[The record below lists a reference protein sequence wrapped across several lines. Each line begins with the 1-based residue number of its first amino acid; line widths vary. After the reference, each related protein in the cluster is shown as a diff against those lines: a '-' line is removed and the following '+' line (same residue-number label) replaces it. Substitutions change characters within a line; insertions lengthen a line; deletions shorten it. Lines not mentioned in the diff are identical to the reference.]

1 MEDNGRESM
10 SYWIC
15 RHYADGRPSEL
26 VKKVN
31 SLSAAQDHCNDP
43 KTAKAGEWFDGYT
56 DKKPL
61 CAENSLYE
69 NGLQADEKA

>member
-1 MEDNGRESM
+1 M